1 VADLGVTAP
10 ASSAWPAETSPD
22 GRLLAYGSADGVVRL
37 LALRAGSVRTALP
50 GHTPPVY
57 AVAFGGSGDQ
67 RVVVTGDQS
76 GKIRVWDLATGDL
89 LTQLPGRGGPMFR
102 LLAGAD
108 GLTFAAGG
116 SAGSLLLLRAG
127 GFGAAGFGFGGF
139 SATELPGHTGR
150 VYALDFHP
158 GQPLLASGDTDG
170 GVRLWDVAAKSL
182 RAVLTPHPGA
192 ICGLTFSPDG
202 TQLASACS
210 DGLVRLTDVA
220 DGRVSHELTRA
231 QELSVA
237 AAVPPRRRPARHG
250 HPRLTST

>member
-1 VADLGVTAP
+1 VG
-10 ASSAWPAETSPD
+10 
-22 GRLLAYGSADGVVRL
+22 
-37 LALRAGSVRTALP
+37 P
-50 GHTPPVY
+50 GHRRPAHPAARPRRPDVPP
-57 AVAFGGSGDQ
+57 A
-67 RVVVTGDQS
+67 
-76 GKIRVWDLATGDL
+76 
-89 LTQLPGRGGPMFR
+89 GR
-102 LLAGAD
+102 AD

-192 ICGLTFSPDG
+192 VCGLTFSPDG
-202 TQLASACS
+202 TQLASVCS
-210 DGLVRLTDVA
+210 DGLVRITDVA
-220 DGRVSHELTRA
+220 DGRVSHEVNGPKRSVWRPQFRPDGGQLATAAPRA
-231 QELSVA
+231 A
-237 AAVPPRRRPARHG
+237 PGRTP
-250 HPRLTST
+250 